1 MVSPPESR
9 VLLKGNF
16 GTNSLRRKHRTGSWL
31 SCSARRK
38 RQYLYIALILAT
50 LFLTNWIINSWRS
63 RIPVFNPK
71 WSSSFQFGASKPE
84 EHVYTFGIVADL
96 DKKSKVKSSDKPLW
110 RSIFKIGQLELLS
123 NDSASVSWPN
133 LIEHEIFSPIGE
145 AGRGMELSE
154 LAVFDDRL
162 LTFDDRTGVV
172 YEISKDFQ
180 LVPRHILME
189 GDGNTAKGQKT
200 EWATRKGAR
209 LYVGSFGKE
218 YTGPGGKV
226 LNRNNMWVTVI
237 DGEGRVWHE
246 DWTEK
251 YEKLRSAVSASFP
264 GYLIIEAIEWS
275 DVHARWFVLPRRV
288 SSEAYDEVADERR
301 GSNLVMSADEN
312 FDDIHVLKVGT
323 LRPTHGFSSFKFLPK
338 SGDSLIAAL
347 KTEEN
352 EASGTQTT
360 HLMVFQWP
368 SGTVLLDETEIPGG
382 VKFEGLAFL

>member
-1 MVSPPESR
+1 MSKTFCISSAHKNAFCSR
-9 VLLKGNF
+9 VTTF
-16 GTNSLRRKHRTGSWL
+16 
-31 SCSARRK
+31 CS
-38 RQYLYIALILAT
+38 
-50 LFLTNWIINSWRS
+50 S
-63 RIPVFNPK
+63 RVN
-71 WSSSFQFGASKPE
+71 
-84 EHVYTFGIVADL
+84 
-96 DKKSKVKSSDKPLW
+96 
-110 RSIFKIGQLELLS
+110 
-123 NDSASVSWPN
+123 N
-133 LIEHEIFSPIGE
+133 
-145 AGRGMELSE
+145 
-154 LAVFDDRL
+154 
-162 LTFDDRTGVV
+162 
-172 YEISKDFQ
+172 

-226 LNRNNMWVTVI
+226 LNRNNMWVI

-312 FDDIHVLKVGT
+312 FDDIQVLKVGT